1 MDEVFSEV
9 PLRTNECDISFIKNN
24 ASFNCTAS
32 TSMESVSDHF
42 EQLFY
47 QVEEFTKTANEM
59 DSLFVRR
66 RMNQMKDG
74 MRVINS
80 MFDDLLIAG
89 NRLEKFLMDR
99 QNNNI
104 CGK

>member
-1 MDEVFSEV
+1 
-9 PLRTNECDISFIKNN
+9 
-24 ASFNCTAS
+24 
-32 TSMESVSDHF
+32 MESVSDHF

-66 RMNQMKDG
+66 RMDQMKDG